1 MKKSLRYIIREQV
14 ERLFEVDMANPAG
27 DAIKDMQA
35 QVADTLDYLTNL
47 EDETESDVK
56 TGNKLLNVKKQARSS
71 SPTSIKV
78 DGKSYVNPERAAKNA
93 EVPAEDKI
101 LGAKEKSLDKI
112 KKTRKD
118 YEQMAKELE
127 KKELE
132 MMKTQKGGES
142 KSSVLPSLGSA
153 I

>member
-1 MKKSLRYIIREQV
+1 MKNSLRHIIREQL
-14 ERLFEVDMANPAG
+14 EKLFEADAANPAG
-27 DAIKDMQA
+27 DAINDLQT

-47 EDETESDVK
+47 EDETEADVK
-56 TGNKLLNVKKQARSS
+56 TGTKLLNVKKQARSN

-101 LGAKEKSLDKI
+101 LAAKEKSLDKI
-112 KKTRKD
+112 KNTKKN
-118 YEQMAKELE
+118 YEKMSKELE

-132 MMKTQKGGES
+132 MIAAQKQSGKT
-142 KSSVLPSLGSA
+142 SSTLPSLESP

>member
-14 ERLFEVDMANPAG
+14 ERLFEADMANPAG
-27 DAIKDMQA
+27 DAIDDMQT
-35 QVADTLDYLTNL
+35 QVADTLEYLTNL

-56 TGNKLLNVKKQARSS
+56 TGNKLLNVKKQARSN

-78 DGKSYVNPERAAKNA
+78 DGKAYINPERAAKNA

-101 LGAKEKSLDKI
+101 LGAKEKSLEKI

-127 KKELE
+127 KKE
-132 MMKTQKGGES
+132 KKHRKKDRRS
-142 KSSVLPSLGSA
+142 CN
-153 I
+153 

>member
-1 MKKSLRYIIREQV
+1 MKNSLRHIIREQL
-14 ERLFEVDMANPAG
+14 EKLFEADAMNPAG
-27 DAIKDMQA
+27 DAINDLQV

-47 EDETESDVK
+47 EDETEADVK
-56 TGNKLLNVKKQARSS
+56 TGTKLLNVKKQARSN

-101 LGAKEKSLDKI
+101 LAAKEKSLDKI
-112 KKTRKD
+112 KNTKKN
-118 YEQMAKELE
+118 YEKMAKELE

-132 MMKTQKGGES
+132 MIAAQKQSGKT
-142 KSSVLPSLGSA
+142 SSTLPSLESP

>member
-14 ERLFEVDMANPAG
+14 ERQFEADMANPAG
-27 DAIKDMQA
+27 DAINDMQT
-35 QVADTLDYLTNL
+35 QFADTLEYLTNL
-47 EDETESDVK
+47 EDETQSDVT
-56 TGNKLLNVKKQARSS
+56 TGNKLLAVKKQARSN

-78 DGKSYVNPERAAKNA
+78 DGKAYINPERAAKNA

-101 LGAKEKSLDKI
+101 LGAKEKSLEKI

-127 KKELE
+127 KKEAE
-132 MMKTQKGGES
+132 KEKPKKEEKTISKYQK
-142 KSSVLPSLGSA
+142 
-153 I
+153 

>member
-14 ERLFEVDMANPAG
+14 ERLFEADAMNPAG
-27 DAIKDMQA
+27 DAINDLQA
-35 QVADTLDYLTNL
+35 QVADTLDYLKNL

-56 TGNKLLNVKKQARSS
+56 TGTKLLNVKKQARSN

-101 LGAKEKSLDKI
+101 LGAKEKSLEKI
-112 KKTRKD
+112 KKTTKN
-118 YEQMAKELE
+118 YEQMAKELD

-132 MMKTQKGGES
+132 MMKSQKES
-142 KSSVLPSLGSA
+142 GKTSSTLPSLESP

>member
-1 MKKSLRYIIREQV
+1 MKNGLRYIIREQL
-14 ERLFEVDMANPAG
+14 EKLLEANAMNPAG
-27 DAIKDMQA
+27 DAINDLQV

-56 TGNKLLNVKKQARSS
+56 TGTKLLNVKKQARSS

-78 DGKSYVNPERAAKNA
+78 DGKSYINPDRAAKNA

-112 KKTRKD
+112 KNTKKN
-118 YEQMAKELE
+118 YEKMAKELE

-132 MMKTQKGGES
+132 MNASQKESGKTPS
-142 KSSVLPSLGSA
+142 TLPSLESP

>member
-1 MKKSLRYIIREQV
+1 MKNGLRYIIREQL
-14 ERLFEVDMANPAG
+14 EKLLEANAMNPAG

-47 EDETESDVK
+47 QDETESDVK
-56 TGNKLLNVKKQARSS
+56 TGNKLLNVKKQARSN

-78 DGKSYVNPERAAKNA
+78 DGKSYINPERAAKNA

-132 MMKTQKGGES
+132 MIASQKESGKTPS
-142 KSSVLPSLGSA
+142 TLPSLESP

>member
-1 MKKSLRYIIREQV
+1 MKNSLRNIIREQI
-14 ERLFEVDMANPAG
+14 EKLLEADTMSPTG
-27 DAIKDMQA
+27 DAINDLQT
-35 QVADTLDYLTNL
+35 QVADTLDYLKNL

-56 TGNKLLNVKKQARSS
+56 TGTKLLNVKKQARSN

-78 DGKSYVNPERAAKNA
+78 DGKSYINPERAAKNA

-112 KKTRKD
+112 KNTTKN
-118 YEQMAKELE
+118 YEKMAKELE

-132 MMKTQKGGES
+132 MLKTQKGQGE
-142 KSSVLPSLGSA
+142 KTSVLPSLGSA

>member
-14 ERLFEVDMANPAG
+14 ERLFEADMTNPAG
-27 DAIKDMQA
+27 DAINDMQT
-35 QVADTLDYLTNL
+35 QVADTLEYLENL
-47 EDETESDVK
+47 RDETESDVK
-56 TGNKLLNVKKQARSS
+56 TGAKLLNVKKQARSS

-112 KKTRKD
+112 KDTTKN
-118 YEQMAKELE
+118 YEKMAKELE

-132 MMKTQKGGES
+132 MMKAQKGGES